1 MRPQPALVSAPVH
14 SQHPLDAKTILFS
27 NRRLIFS
34 CLMRSA
40 GDRSAKS
47 PFVMTCSR
55 ILSCVFCIAID
66 WSTLKSP
73 FCWLECCCLNSF
85 QPFNEPS
92 RLHQSTGEAFFVFP
106 AATQDRCD
114 LRFPQEALKI
124 NAAGIAFADLHAPRL
139 LPSPM
144 GARPERESFICSSH
158 GSEPMGCRRGKDSE
172 RLCVS
177 LVGARAS
184 DPQARCGRPQSRCRR
199 L

>member
-1 MRPQPALVSAPVH
+1 MCVGRFVIAGRRSLTSLHEAVARTGKCACPFPTPTRCENDS
-14 SQHPLDAKTILFS
+14 LF
-27 NRRLIFS
+27 
-34 CLMRSA
+34 
-40 GDRSAKS
+40 KS
-47 PFVMTCSR
+47 SSYLF
-55 ILSCVFCIAID
+55 LSCVFCIAID

-106 AATQDRCD
+106 ATTQDHCD
-114 LRFPQEALKI
+114 LRFPQEVLKI

-184 DPQARCGRPQSRCRR
+184 DLQARCGRPQSRCRR